1 MMPSSSSHT
10 TKIDDDTISTLFIP
24 KRDANAVEVGKQGVQ
39 LKHFERV
46 VKKLLTT
53 TADTRNDNDDPHGQQ
68 TPRPLITINY
78 TNLPLPPTPEW
89 PFDQLPSEARVYGT
103 QRGQLP
109 NIVRAQRKEDQLRC
123 MLACVMALLENC
135 GILSSYTS
143 QSSPTTIVDFG
154 GGSGHL
160 AIPLALLLP
169 HCRIVV
175 VDLSERA
182 LDLLHEK
189 AQHIPRAHHS
199 QQTANEEPHSLKDPL
214 ISHSQI
220 KTCSTIPNLY
230 TFHGPVEAYNDELP
244 VDLGIALH
252 LCGQATDVALRKC
265 AAANARAMV
274 MCPCCVGKLNPTRQN
289 PYVWQATGQ
298 NQATVQ
304 YPQSSPFAQILT
316 QESTDWNALA
326 KAADYSDADTC
337 RSTRNATRRC
347 AKALLETDRR
357 LFLEQTYGYQT
368 ALTRMEPWEATPK
381 NDILLAW
388 KTKRSDKDLREIW
401 GPNHACLED
410 IATTKAMLLDN
421 RTQAD
426 HVATSKD
433 QNKQQESDSIAP
445 NTSAKKMKLHTE
457 QSRDKGEEG
466 PTTVRGSDA
475 NDWTADEVLAIEQ
488 DIQRFLDQTS
498 KKTEEAVLV
507 FPTGMGRR
515 RRRLIH
521 FVAAQC
527 NLAHWSIQYQEEEES
542 GKTKNK
548 SGCKTVA
555 VARRRVALRRRHE
568 ENPNVHLV
576 PSSKEAH
583 EE

>member
-230 TFHGPVEAYNDELP
+230 TFHGPVEAYNDEFP
-244 VDLGIALH
+244 VDCASSLWSSNGCSASEM
-252 LCGQATDVALRKC
+252 CGCKRASNGHVSLLRGKAQSHEAKSLRVASDWTKSGHC
-265 AAANARAMV
+265 TI
-274 MCPCCVGKLNPTRQN
+274 P
-289 PYVWQATGQ
+289 
-298 NQATVQ
+298 
-304 YPQSSPFAQILT
+304 SILT
-316 QESTDWNALA
+316 I
-326 KAADYSDADTC
+326 
-337 RSTRNATRRC
+337 C
-347 AKALLETDRR
+347 ANFDSRIHRLER
-357 LFLEQTYGYQT
+357 LGQ
-368 ALTRMEPWEATPK
+368 
-381 NDILLAW
+381 
-388 KTKRSDKDLREIW
+388 
-401 GPNHACLED
+401 
-410 IATTKAMLLDN
+410 
-421 RTQAD
+421 
-426 HVATSKD
+426 
-433 QNKQQESDSIAP
+433 
-445 NTSAKKMKLHTE
+445 
-457 QSRDKGEEG
+457 
-466 PTTVRGSDA
+466 
-475 NDWTADEVLAIEQ
+475 
-488 DIQRFLDQTS
+488 
-498 KKTEEAVLV
+498 
-507 FPTGMGRR
+507 
-515 RRRLIH
+515 
-521 FVAAQC
+521 
-527 NLAHWSIQYQEEEES
+527 
-542 GKTKNK
+542 
-548 SGCKTVA
+548 GC
-555 VARRRVALRRRHE
+555 
-568 ENPNVHLV
+568 
-576 PSSKEAH
+576 
-583 EE
+583 